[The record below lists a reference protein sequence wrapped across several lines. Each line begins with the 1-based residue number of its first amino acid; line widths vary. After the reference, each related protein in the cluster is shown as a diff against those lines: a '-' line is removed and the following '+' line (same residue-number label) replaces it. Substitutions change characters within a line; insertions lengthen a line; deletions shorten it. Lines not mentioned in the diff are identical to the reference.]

1 MADVLRVLTGDGQ
14 KVEPGEEFGSLTLRA
29 ESDGGPAGGLVV
41 SFFVDDPS
49 GTGTGFHGGSPVMV
63 TTDVHGAAT
72 TDVPLVA
79 GDSGGTVRVLA
90 TAGTVTV
97 EYTLEVVAGGS

>member
-1 MADVLRVLTGDGQ
+1 MTDVLRVVTGNGQ
-14 KVEPGEEFGSLTLRA
+14 KVEAGEEFAPLSLRA
-29 ESDGGPAGGLVV
+29 ETDGGPAGGLVV
-41 SFFVDDPS
+41 SFHVDDPS

-63 TTDVHGAAT
+63 TTDVHGGAT

-79 GDSGGTVRVLA
+79 GDSGGTVSVLA

-97 EYTLEVVAGGS
+97 RYTLEVMAGDS